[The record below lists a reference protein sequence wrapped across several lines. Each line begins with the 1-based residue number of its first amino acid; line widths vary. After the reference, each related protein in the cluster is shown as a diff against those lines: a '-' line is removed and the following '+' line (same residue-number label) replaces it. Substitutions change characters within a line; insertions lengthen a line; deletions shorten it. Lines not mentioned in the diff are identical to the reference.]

1 MKITIGE
8 TSINYIAKNIDLKVV
23 KDSTERLICNSSICG
38 VKECDVRETV
48 LSDGTNNYYK
58 VIFWISS
65 RRIVICKIIYWINYS
80 VSMVVNPIFL
90 YNVCVRMNLWEKRL
104 LL

>member
-23 KDSTERLICNSSICG
+23 KDSTERLICNFSTCG

-48 LSDGTNNYYK
+48 FSDGTNNYYK
-58 VIFWISS
+58 VIPLGHI
-65 RRIVICKIIYWINYS
+65 
-80 VSMVVNPIFL
+80 
-90 YNVCVRMNLWEKRL
+90 KRKTKL
-104 LL
+104 LGKAL